1 VNGHAIKLP
10 WLVKAGLAYAPGA
23 ISGVNQRVSKGAIQV
38 IYLPSRPKNL
48 EKQVLIWYHICT
60 EVIAPM
66 NIKEDIRPISYI
78 KANAAEILAQV
89 NETRRPVYVTQNG
102 EAKAVLL
109 DAKSYEKMKK
119 TIGLLKLLAQG
130 ERDIVEGKVLA
141 QQDFFKA
148 MDRGLD
154 DAGL

>member
-1 VNGHAIKLP
+1 
-10 WLVKAGLAYAPGA
+10 
-23 ISGVNQRVSKGAIQV
+23 
-38 IYLPSRPKNL
+38 
-48 EKQVLIWYHICT
+48 
-60 EVIAPM
+60 M

>member
-1 VNGHAIKLP
+1 
-10 WLVKAGLAYAPGA
+10 
-23 ISGVNQRVSKGAIQV
+23 
-38 IYLPSRPKNL
+38 
-48 EKQVLIWYHICT
+48 
-60 EVIAPM
+60 M

-119 TIGLLKLLAQG
+119 AIGLLKLLAQG
-130 ERDIVEGKVLA
+130 ERDIVAGKVLA
-141 QQDFFKA
+141 QEDFFKA

-154 DAGL
+154 DVGL